1 MVLMKVIWKNDMTGY
16 IPRVIEGLVD
26 LSEHMDH
33 NSIFGK
39 NVQIAL
45 QQPDEAN
52 IEL

>member
-1 MVLMKVIWKNDMTGY
+1 MVIMKVIWKNDFTGH
-16 IPRVIEGLVD
+16 IPRVIEGIVD
-26 LSEHMDH
+26 LSEHLDS